1 MDIDRHIHYD
11 AAELIRNTEQ
21 ALDSLKIFQYEPNY
35 RELLGDNL
43 ISKINFWDKS
53 IRTRK
58 DDPFTIVVCGEFK
71 RGKSSL
77 INALLKEEVV
87 TTNVTTETV
96 TLNYISY
103 GSRSNEA
110 VLSGGRRMTIS
121 DDDMKRDKLE
131 SLIHTL
137 GEPVTSLEIRRP
149 NEMLK
154 NVRIIDTPG
163 LNDSQRNFSDMVE
176 QAIHQA
182 DAVIYVCSA
191 DSPLSL
197 SEQLFIKTVI
207 LPQKYTDIF
216 IVANFADIISNEN
229 DFDRMQD
236 FMNQKISSMLP
247 SQKVLLL
254 SALDEICR
262 VSGNESPNASIKD
275 KLTAEFDGFREDIA
289 ELLKIKKDTVLPDRI
304 HRLTLGMLH
313 DIDNEIAVLED
324 GLKLDAET
332 ALKHSEESK
341 SKQQTQNA
349 ENAKYMERIKNEIF
363 DMNLE
368 AEDWINELLDKMR
381 SDIATFE
388 NITADDLK
396 KYYSIFCVDT
406 VQNAVNKCVDYH
418 IEKLYDEFNS
428 DVVKLFNRSE
438 INYGFRFSLDNR
450 TWTKGD
456 NVGYIASKISQ
467 LSLLS
472 LVVDGIAG
480 AMREGEAAGKLP
492 QIIEA
497 ITKQYPVFCE
507 SARESL
513 EKIYEALNRDIQ
525 SQLTEYFKIQEQE
538 ILQRNEQILRA
549 ASQTEERKER
559 TRTAINELK
568 SALKNFN
575 NQEVFS

>member
-275 KLTAEFDGFREDIA
+275 KLTAEFDSFREDIA

-368 AEDWINELLDKMR
+368 AENWVNELLDKMR
-381 SDIATFE
+381 SDIATFG

>member
-313 DIDNEIAVLED
+313 DIDNETAVLEE
-324 GLKLDAET
+324 GLELDAET
-332 ALKHSEESK
+332 ALKHSEEAK